1 MSETN
6 LFFLRIITIGRT
18 FYHDQCAQLIV
29 PTLDGLMGI
38 LAHHEK
44 AVLAVTEGEVQIQK
58 PDGEWITA
66 VTGIGQ
72 VQIFNNRV
80 TMIVDTMETPEEIDE
95 QRAIAAK
102 ERAEEQLRQQQ
113 SIWEYNV
120 SKANLARSMER
131 LKVKKHYDTGDL
143 S

>member
-1 MSETN
+1 MSES
-6 LFFLRIITIGRT
+6 LFYLKIITISRT
-18 FYHDQCAQLIV
+18 FYNDKCMQIIV
-29 PTLDGLMGI
+29 PTIDGLMGI
-38 LAHHEK
+38 LAHHDK
-44 AVLAVTEGEVQIQK
+44 AVLAITEGQVRIQK
-58 PDGEWITA
+58 PDGEWIEA

-72 VQIFNNRV
+72 MQIFNNRV
-80 TMIVDTMETPEEIDE
+80 TMIVDTLETPDEIDE

-131 LKVKKHYDTGDL
+131 LKVKKHYDLNG
-143 S
+143 